1 MSMDNKSIQYAFIL
15 NNQLRASYDLTISE
29 DGTLHPDCFPPK
41 SPDWAKLEFCKCPHC
56 PISAKASEYCPTA
69 LALNIIGEEWS
80 GINSYE
86 AIQVEINLQTRKVS
100 ARTSAQVALGSL
112 VGLLMG
118 ASQCPH
124 LSFFRPLAR
133 NHLPLATPEETSF
146 RVLENLLAFCRLY
159 ESDPADFNQKLEK
172 IYDNLEIL
180 NRHITQR
187 IKSVEKENVTTQA
200 IIQLDCLAKL
210 IPTAIEESKDKLLG
224 YFTTFKKTI

>member
-1 MSMDNKSIQYAFIL
+1 MNTGNKLIQYAFTL
-15 NNQLRASYDLTISE
+15 KDQRQASYDLTISE
-29 DGTLHPDCFPPK
+29 DGTLHPDCFPST
-41 SPDWAKLEFCKCPHC
+41 SPDWAKLEFCQCPHC
-56 PISAKASEYCPTA
+56 PITTKTSEHCPTA

-80 GINSYE
+80 GVSSYE

-100 ARTSAQVALGSL
+100 ANTSAQVALGSL

-159 ESDPADFNQKLEK
+159 EEDPIDFNRQLEK

-180 NRHITQR
+180 NRNITQR

-210 IPTAIEESKDKLLG
+210 VPAAIEESKDKLLG
-224 YFTTFKKTI
+224 YFSTYQTTI